1 MAPEEIAEL
10 LKKEFGDAVVDSTFD
25 TAHPRISVRA
35 DAWPDIA
42 TFLRDDARLRFNMLR
57 CVTALDLLED
67 DQLCAEYDLHAIEA
81 PKNDTGPYTLRHG
94 ICIQICV
101 PRNDPRMPSVADVWR
116 AADWHERE
124 AYDLMGIL
132 FENHPDSMIGPDGK
146 HPRRILCPDDWEGH
160 PLRKDYMFPMEY
172 HGIPAVTEMGQTR
185 PVH

>member
-10 LKKEFGDAVVDSTFD
+10 LTKEFGDAIVDGLFD
-25 TAHPRISVRA
+25 TAHPRVSVTA

-42 TFLRDDARLRFNMLR
+42 TFLRDDSRLGFNFLR
-57 CVTALDLLED
+57 CITALDMLED
-67 DQLCAEYDLHAIEA
+67 DKLCAVYDLHAIQFA
-81 PKNDTGPYTLRHG
+81 GDTAAASFVHG
-94 ICIQICV
+94 FSVQVCV
-101 PRNDPRMPSVADVWR
+101 PRNDPRIPSVANVWR

-132 FENHPDSMIGPDGK
+132 FENHPDSVVDHLGK